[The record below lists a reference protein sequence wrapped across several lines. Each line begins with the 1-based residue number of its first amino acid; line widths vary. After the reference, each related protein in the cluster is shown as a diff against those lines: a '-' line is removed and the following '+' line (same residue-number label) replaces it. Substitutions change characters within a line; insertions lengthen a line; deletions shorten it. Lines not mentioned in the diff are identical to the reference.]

1 MSIWVIIPVKPLNRA
16 KSRLASVLTPEA
28 RARLSEAMFRRVLG
42 AVGAVRALAGTLV
55 ISRDQHA
62 LAIARDHGA
71 HTVQESG
78 HPELNTAL
86 TRATQVVLGWRGSAV
101 LILPADLPLITS
113 ADVQAI
119 ADLGRVD
126 NTMVIATDA
135 ARDGTNALLTR
146 PPGMVEYAYGVGSFA
161 RHVAQAEGIGAR
173 VHVYES
179 ERLAL
184 DIDVPDDLERLRAQ
198 YPEIGLLDAEN
209 PPAVP

>member
-1 MSIWVIIPVKPLNRA
+1 MIIPVKPLNRA

-28 RARLSEAMFRRVLG
+28 RARLRETMFRRVLT
-42 AVGAVRALAGTLV
+42 AVKGVRALAGTLV

-78 HPELNTAL
+78 NPELNTAL

-101 LILPADLPLITS
+101 LVLPGDLPLIIS
-113 ADVQAI
+113 EDVQAI
-119 ADLGRVD
+119 IDLGRAD

-135 ARDGTNALLTR
+135 VRDGTNALFTR
-146 PPGMVEYAYGVGSFA
+146 PPGMVEYAYGVGSFE
-161 RHVAQAEGIGAR
+161 RHLRQAESSGAR

-179 ERLAL
+179 ARLAL
-184 DIDVPDDLERLRAQ
+184 DIDVPEDLERMRTL
-198 YPEIGLLDAEN
+198 YPEITLIDTEN
-209 PPAVP
+209 PPALP